1 MKNVHIFRIVVFLS
15 IPILPIININL
26 KPNQISEID
35 NKNLTEFSVVISGD
49 FTTNFEDFIED
60 RN

>member
-15 IPILPIININL
+15 ILILPIININL

-35 NKNLTEFSVVISGD
+35 NKNLTEFSDVISGD

>member
-15 IPILPIININL
+15 ILILPIININL

-35 NKNLTEFSVVISGD
+35 NKNLTEFSM
-49 FTTNFEDFIED
+49 
-60 RN
+60 